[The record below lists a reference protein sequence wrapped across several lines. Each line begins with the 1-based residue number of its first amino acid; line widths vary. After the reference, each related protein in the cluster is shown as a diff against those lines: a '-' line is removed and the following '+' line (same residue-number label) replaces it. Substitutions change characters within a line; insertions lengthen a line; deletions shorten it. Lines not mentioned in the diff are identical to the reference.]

1 MSVAWLFS
9 TTNTSY
15 KTLFRCHFQ
24 YNQFLNCWYFIKY
37 KNDLTERLTIYNVTI
52 YNKVMK
58 LKNMCFVFS
67 DILHSY
73 KIKLQR
79 TTNWGKSIISHSSLE
94 GYNTWFDKC
103 EACTPYCYI
112 NFYIN
117 VTPYQYSFHSIF
129 TYNFFLLQFTDEN
142 IVSTSDK

>member
-15 KTLFRCHFQ
+15 KTLFWCHFQ
-24 YNQFLNCWYFIKY
+24 YSHFWIVGISWNIKQAQLNKLQKSYYGVLKTY
-37 KNDLTERLTIYNVTI
+37 KNQKY
-52 YNKVMK
+52 
-58 LKNMCFVFS
+58 VFRF
-67 DILHSY
+67 HWHTTFY
-73 KIKLQR
+73 EIKFQR

-117 VTPYQYSFHSIF
+117 VTPYQYSFYSILHIIYSI
-129 TYNFFLLQFTDEN
+129 TIY
-142 IVSTSDK
+142 

>member
-1 MSVAWLFS
+1 MSVAWMFS

-15 KTLFRCHFQ
+15 KTMFWYHFQ
-24 YNQFLNCWYFIKY
+24 HSQFMNCWYFIKY
-37 KNDLTERLTIYNVTI
+37 KTDLMELDMNDDIQSNGTI
-52 YNKVMK
+52 YNKLMK

-73 KIKLQR
+73 KIKFQR

-117 VTPYQYSFHSIF
+117 VTPYQHIFHSIF
-129 TYNFFLLQFTDEN
+129 TYNFYSIT
-142 IVSTSDK
+142 I